1 MINPAIGRSSRAEPR
16 FSSKLPA
23 LRLRN
28 PVRRPAFQPRSAI
41 LGRWQP
47 VCWVYVPLLALLSAC
62 GGEAPKA
69 QQPLTVQAITVTPGR
84 FAPGIEVVSRIQS
97 TSNVVMR
104 PEADGRVVRI
114 LASQGQRVKAGQPIL
129 VLDNV
134 QESATLDAS
143 RSGAIKDRANALRYI
158 FLNDQGAV
166 STKDRDYYVTQAMQ
180 SRDQVRANAA
190 TLGYKFVTAPI
201 EGILGN
207 LDTVKLG
214 DYVQKG
220 QAITGIVNNSMLW
233 TLMDL
238 PATQAGQVRLGLPVT
253 MQSQGDPP
261 VRGVGKVV
269 FISPY
274 YGENDGNT
282 SPNTV
287 LVKAVFPNLSGE
299 LKTGQFVKNRII
311 TGMSEELAIPA
322 QAVQMKA
329 SQPFVFKLYPLR
341 QVLPKI
347 KASPQLLPAQKE
359 ALEKLPGSTPIAVQ
373 VAVRLGP
380 MQSDAF
386 PVLQGLSKGD
396 QVVVSNTALLRSGM
410 PVQVA
415 GSGPSN

>member
-1 MINPAIGRSSRAEPR
+1 M
-16 FSSKLPA
+16 
-23 LRLRN
+23 
-28 PVRRPAFQPRSAI
+28 
-41 LGRWQP
+41 
-47 VCWVYVPLLALLSAC
+47 SAC
-62 GGEAPKA
+62 GAAAPKA
-69 QQPLTVQAITVTPGR
+69 QQPLTVQAVIVGPGR
-84 FAPGIEVVSRIQS
+84 FAPGIDVVSRIQS

-143 RSGAIKDRANALRYI
+143 RAEAVKDRANALRYI

-214 DYVQKG
+214 DFVQKG
-220 QAITGIVNNSMLW
+220 QAITGIVNNAMLW
-233 TLMDL
+233 TLMDV

-253 MQSQGDPP
+253 VESQGNPP
-261 VRGVGKVV
+261 VRGVGRVV

-274 YGENDGNT
+274 YGESDQSS

-311 TGMSEELAIPA
+311 TGASEELAVPA

-341 QVLPKI
+341 QVLAKI
-347 KASPQLLPAQKE
+347 KASDQVLPAQKQ

-373 VAVRLGP
+373 VPVRLGP
-380 MQSDAF
+380 MQGGAF
-386 PVLQGLSKGD
+386 PVLQGLNKGD
-396 QVVVSNTALLRSGM
+396 QVVVSNTALLRSGI
-410 PVQVA
+410 PVKVA

>member
-1 MINPAIGRSSRAEPR
+1 MLWLG
-16 FSSKLPA
+16 A
-23 LRLRN
+23 L
-28 PVRRPAFQPRSAI
+28 
-41 LGRWQP
+41 
-47 VCWVYVPLLALLSAC
+47 PLLGLLSAC
-62 GGEAPKA
+62 GAAPPKA
-69 QQPLTVQAITVTPGR
+69 QQPLTVQAVIVGPGR
-84 FAPGIEVVSRIQS
+84 FAPGLDVVSRIQS

-114 LASQGQRVKAGQPIL
+114 LAGQGQRVKAGQPIL

-143 RSGAIKDRANALRYI
+143 RAEAVKDRANALRYI

-214 DYVQKG
+214 DFVQKG
-220 QAITGIVNNSMLW
+220 QAITGIVNNAMLW
-233 TLMDL
+233 TLMDV
-238 PATQAGQVRLGLPVT
+238 PATQASQVRLGLPVT
-253 MQSQGDPP
+253 VESQGNPP
-261 VRGVGKVV
+261 VRGVGRVV

-274 YGENDGNT
+274 YSENSENS

-311 TGMSEELAIPA
+311 TGVSEELAVPA

-341 QVLPKI
+341 QVLAKI
-347 KASPQLLPAQKE
+347 KASAQVLPAQKQ

-373 VAVRLGP
+373 VPVRLGP
-380 MQSDAF
+380 MQGGAF

-396 QVVVSNTALLRSGM
+396 QVVVSNTALLRSGI
-410 PVQVA
+410 PVKVA
-415 GSGPSN
+415 GSGSSN

>member
-1 MINPAIGRSSRAEPR
+1 MNRRIGSDRRAEPR
-16 FSSKLPA
+16 FSGNLPPV
-23 LRLRN
+23 RLQN
-28 PVRRPAFQPRSAI
+28 PVRRPAVQHRSAI
-41 LGRWQP
+41 SAPWHTLWLAAF
-47 VCWVYVPLLALLSAC
+47 PLLGLLSAC
-62 GGEAPKA
+62 GGAPPKA
-69 QQPLTVQAITVTPGR
+69 QQPLTVQAVIVGPGR
-84 FAPGIEVVSRIQS
+84 FAPGLDVVSRIQS

-114 LASQGQRVKAGQPIL
+114 LAGQGQRVKAGQPIL

-143 RSGAIKDRANALRYI
+143 RAEAVKDRANALRYI

-214 DYVQKG
+214 DFVQKG
-220 QAITGIVNNSMLW
+220 QAITGIVNNAMLW
-233 TLMDL
+233 TLMDV
-238 PATQAGQVRLGLPVT
+238 PATQASQVRLGLPVT
-253 MQSQGDPP
+253 VESQGNPP
-261 VRGVGKVV
+261 VRGVGRVV

-274 YGENDGNT
+274 YSENSENS

-311 TGMSEELAIPA
+311 TGVSEELAVPA

-341 QVLPKI
+341 QVLAKI
-347 KASPQLLPAQKE
+347 KASAQVLPAQKQ

-373 VAVRLGP
+373 VPVRLGP
-380 MQSDAF
+380 MQAGAF

-396 QVVVSNTALLRSGM
+396 QVVVSNTALLRSGI
-410 PVQVA
+410 PVKVA
-415 GSGPSN
+415 GSGSSN

>member
-1 MINPAIGRSSRAEPR
+1 MINPAIGRSSRAEQQ
-16 FSSKLPA
+16 FSCNLPA

-28 PVRRPAFQPRSAI
+28 PVRRPASQPPSAVFA
-41 LGRWQP
+41 RWP
-47 VCWVYVPLLALLSAC
+47 RLALASFPLLGLLSAC
-62 GGEAPKA
+62 GGQPPKA
-69 QQPLTVQAITVTPGR
+69 QQPLSVQAVTVAPGR
-84 FAPGIEVVSRIQS
+84 FAPGIDVVSRIQS

-114 LASQGQRVKAGQPIL
+114 LAVQGQRVKAGQPIL

-143 RSGAIKDRANALRYI
+143 RSEAVKDRANALRYI
-158 FLNDQGAV
+158 FLNDQGAI
-166 STKDRDYYVTQAMQ
+166 STKDRDYYVTQALQ
-180 SRDQVRANAA
+180 SRDRVRANAA
-190 TLGYKFVTAPI
+190 NLGYKFVTAPI
-201 EGILGN
+201 DGILGN

-220 QAITGIVNNSMLW
+220 QAITGIVNNATLW
-233 TLMDL
+233 TLMDV
-238 PATQAGQVRLGLPVT
+238 PATQANQVRLGLPVT
-253 MQSQGDPP
+253 LQSQGNPP